1 MDNTIEPVFEPIKE
15 KTVNTRH
22 REKRQMSFN
31 LPNNLINEF
40 DQLVNI
46 LSDITKINYT
56 RNLLLEV
63 ATETYINHLK
73 HYLQDEVN
81 EPYLLNCLKGSK
93 QYNNFDT
100 IICSGSIKAFSDS
113 FLKKGEW
120 KHIRIKCEKLKKIK
134 YIAIYITKPVQ
145 MITHYA
151 KVAHINPSCDVE
163 GKYDIEV
170 EKPIELEHYISLGK
184 INSAST
190 RAHKY
195 TLLSKLKLAEEY
207 KDL

>member
-1 MDNTIEPVFEPIKE
+1 MDNTVDSVLEPIKE
-15 KTVNTRH
+15 KMADTRH
-22 REKRQMSFN
+22 REKKQMSFN
-31 LPNNLINEF
+31 LPNNLIKEF
-40 DQLVNI
+40 DQGVNI

-63 ATETYINHLK
+63 ATETYINRLK

-81 EPYLLNCLKGSK
+81 EPYLSNCLKDSK
-93 QYNNFDT
+93 QYNSFDT

-120 KHIRIKCEKLKKIK
+120 KHIRIKYEKLKEIK
-134 YIAIYITKPVQ
+134 YIAVYITKPVQ

-151 KVAHINPSCDVE
+151 KVTCIKPSCDVE

-170 EKPIELEHYISLGK
+170 EKPIELGHYISLGK

-195 TLLSKLKLAEEY
+195 TLLSKLKLAREY